1 MRDLFQVLVTYS
13 GGTSPYTVE
22 GGTTLYIEVDASYRV
37 DNDKENK
44 GFIVTS
50 DLPITVQT
58 FSTVYAGA
66 RVPDAVLV
74 RPPGNDFWISS
85 F

>member
-1 MRDLFQVLVTYS
+1 MRDLFQVRVTDF
-13 GGTSPYTVE
+13 GGTASFNVE
-22 GGTTLYIEVDASYRV
+22 GGTTLYIEVGASYRV
-37 DNDKENK
+37 ENDTENK
-44 GFIVTS
+44 GFILTS

-66 RVPDAVLV
+66 RIPDAVLV
-74 RPPGNDFWISS
+74 RPPSNEFWITS